1 MALKTLIETFTD
13 NARTFHGDTIIKHKK
28 EKGGGYT
35 DLTWGELEKA
45 TTSFACGL
53 VELGMEPGDRLA
65 ILSFNRLEWI
75 VADLG
80 AMLAGGVDVPIY
92 HTNTADQCAY
102 IVHDSGAKFIV
113 VEDPGQLAKVQTRRK
128 ELEEL
133 EKIIL
138 LEGQAPEGDERV
150 ISYEDLLAK
159 GAGSGEETTQE
170 IKARSGRVKLDDL
183 ATIVYTSGTTGPPKG
198 CMISHRNLAI
208 VLDSI
213 DQLFQLDPRANLSL
227 MILPLSH
234 LYPRVSGYYYNI
246 YKNIPLAIAESIDTL
261 ARNMVEVRPTYFTS
275 VPRIFEKIY
284 TRILS
289 QAEKGSAVRRLIFR
303 WALGVGRQRSRLLN
317 AHRPLSPALKLKF
330 ALADKLVF
338 RKIRNALGG
347 RLWFAVSAGAPLSA
361 EVGEFIHSI
370 GIDVLEFYALTETIC
385 GTMTTFEQCRFGTV
399 GKPMPGTEVKLAPDG
414 EILIRGNNFMGY
426 YNKPELTADLI
437 TDGWCY
443 TGDVGRWDEDA
454 FLVISDRKKEL
465 IITSGGKNISPQ
477 NIENMLKRIYP
488 ISLAMV
494 YGDNKKY
501 LTALITLDQAET
513 EALASEM
520 GVSYRTFEELT
531 QSREIRDLIQKGITE
546 VNSKLARYET
556 IKKFVILPR
565 EFSQEDGEITP
576 TLKLKRKSIIRKYG
590 NLLEALYAEDA

>member
-1 MALKTLIETFTD
+1 
-13 NARTFHGDTIIKHKK
+13 
-28 EKGGGYT
+28 
-35 DLTWGELEKA
+35 
-45 TTSFACGL
+45 
-53 VELGMEPGDRLA
+53 
-65 ILSFNRLEWI
+65 
-75 VADLG
+75 
-80 AMLAGGVDVPIY
+80 
-92 HTNTADQCAY
+92 
-102 IVHDSGAKFIV
+102 
-113 VEDPGQLAKVQTRRK
+113 
-128 ELEEL
+128 
-133 EKIIL
+133 
-138 LEGQAPEGDERV
+138 
-150 ISYEDLLAK
+150 
-159 GAGSGEETTQE
+159 
-170 IKARSGRVKLDDL
+170 
-183 ATIVYTSGTTGPPKG
+183 
-198 CMISHRNLAI
+198 
-208 VLDSI
+208 
-213 DQLFQLDPRANLSL
+213 
-227 MILPLSH
+227 
-234 LYPRVSGYYYNI
+234 
-246 YKNIPLAIAESIDTL
+246 
-261 ARNMVEVRPTYFTS
+261 
-275 VPRIFEKIY
+275 
-284 TRILS
+284 
-289 QAEKGSAVRRLIFR
+289 
-303 WALGVGRQRSRLLN
+303 LLN

-437 TDGWCY
+437 TDGWCS

>member
-1 MALKTLIETFTD
+1 
-13 NARTFHGDTIIKHKK
+13 
-28 EKGGGYT
+28 
-35 DLTWGELEKA
+35 
-45 TTSFACGL
+45 
-53 VELGMEPGDRLA
+53 
-65 ILSFNRLEWI
+65 
-75 VADLG
+75 
-80 AMLAGGVDVPIY
+80 
-92 HTNTADQCAY
+92 
-102 IVHDSGAKFIV
+102 
-113 VEDPGQLAKVQTRRK
+113 
-128 ELEEL
+128 
-133 EKIIL
+133 
-138 LEGQAPEGDERV
+138 
-150 ISYEDLLAK
+150 
-159 GAGSGEETTQE
+159 
-170 IKARSGRVKLDDL
+170 
-183 ATIVYTSGTTGPPKG
+183 
-198 CMISHRNLAI
+198 
-208 VLDSI
+208 
-213 DQLFQLDPRANLSL
+213 